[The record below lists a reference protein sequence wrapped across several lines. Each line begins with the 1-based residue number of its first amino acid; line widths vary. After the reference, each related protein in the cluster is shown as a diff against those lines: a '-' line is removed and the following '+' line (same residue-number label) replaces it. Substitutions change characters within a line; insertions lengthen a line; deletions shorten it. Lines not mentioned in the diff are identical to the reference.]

1 MNLEQALTIVKA
13 AGYRVSRPRPKV
25 AEFGLNAIGKPYN
38 ANYDP
43 AYRLRTPLT
52 SIKRLYAPYGR
63 QMQWVR
69 S

>member
-1 MNLEQALTIVKA
+1 MQLEEALTMVKA
-13 AGYRVSRPRPKV
+13 AGYRVSRPRQRV
-25 AEFGLNAIGKPYN
+25 AALGLNAIGKPYN

-43 AYRLRTPLT
+43 RYKLRTPLT
-52 SIKRLYAPYGR
+52 SIRRLYAPYGR